1 MAKLITRDSLR
12 EQILAAGKPLV
23 TEYAIGEQAETGGPG
38 TSFEIPRRADG
49 TLKSLKMTKPVGEFL
64 GSSAMVEELAQV
76 VTVQIESGRDE
87 HPLLYKPIYQTVSN
101 PGLPRL
107 LSSGF
112 QMYADA
118 VWLQH
123 LEGQEVRFGTTR
135 AEMGPT
141 VPIVTYTSGFEWD
154 EDIEVYD
161 EGWRVEMANKA
172 IGDSYNA
179 LLNHIHLSPLINF
192 DYATAG
198 NTTAFQTAPSGNPI
212 EAIRITLRLA
222 LADAAGKVDGQGRK
236 HPIRPTVALANL
248 ATAYKLNDALS
259 VIGDVSAIGAGTNS
273 TDLFLGRQ
281 SDTAGPNPSV
291 NQISSIIVYDG
302 DNMQMGNLRWDYGGM
317 ADDEVLLI
325 QPKRNAFEYIKHDM
339 RVDTERP
346 ADLSRLVVAQ
356 MVARTRRGLLAV
368 PESSIWKVALA

>member
-1 MAKLITRDSLR
+1 MITADSLR
-12 EQILAAGKPLV
+12 EQTLAAAKPLV
-23 TEYAIGEQAETGGPG
+23 TEYAIGEAASSGRPG
-38 TSFEIPRRADG
+38 TPFEIPRRADG
-49 TLKSLKMTKPVGEFL
+49 TLQRLVPTKPVGEFL

-87 HPLLYKPIYQTVSN
+87 HPLLYKPLYQTISN
-101 PGLPRL
+101 PGLPRV

-112 QMYADA
+112 SIYADA

-135 AEMGPT
+135 AEQGPT
-141 VPIVTYTSGFEWD
+141 VPIITYTNGFEWD
-154 EDIEVYD
+154 EDVEVYD
-161 EGWRVEMANKA
+161 EGWRVELANKA

-179 LLNHIHLSPLINF
+179 LLNHLYLSPLINF
-192 DYATAG
+192 DYTTAG
-198 NTTAFQTAPSGNPI
+198 NETTFQTAASGN
-212 EAIRITLRLA
+212 ELESIRLTLRTA
-222 LADAAGKVDGQGRK
+222 LGVAATNTDDQGAR

-248 ATAYKLNDALS
+248 ATAYKLNDALNLITDS
-259 VIGDVSAIGAGTNS
+259 SAIGAGTNS

-317 ADDEVLLI
+317 ADDEVLLGSAEAE
-325 QPKRNAFEYIKHDM
+325 PV
-339 RVDTERP
+339 RVRE
-346 ADLSRLVVAQ
+346 
-356 MVARTRRGLLAV
+356 ARHACRH
-368 PESSIWKVALA
+368 

>member
-1 MAKLITRDSLR
+1 MTRFITKDTLR
-12 EQILAAGKPLV
+12 ADTLAAAKPLIS
-23 TEYAIGEQAETGGPG
+23 EYAIGEQAITGGAG
-38 TSFEIPRRADG
+38 TQFEIPRRADG
-49 TLKSLKMTKPVGEFL
+49 TLKSLVPTKPVGEFL

-87 HPLLYKPIYQTVSN
+87 HPLLYKPLYQTVSN

-112 QMYADA
+112 EIYADS

-123 LEGQEVRFGTTR
+123 AEGQEVRFGTTR
-135 AEMGPT
+135 GEMGPT
-141 VPIVTYTSGFEWD
+141 VPIITYTNGFEWD
-154 EDIEVYD
+154 EDVEVYD
-161 EGWRVEMANKA
+161 EGWRVELANKS

-179 LLNHIHLSPLINF
+179 LLNHIHLSPLIGY
-192 DYATAG
+192 DYTTEG
-198 NTTAFQTAPSGNPI
+198 NETTFQAAPSGN
-212 EAIRITLRLA
+212 ELESIRLTLRTA
-222 LADAAGKVDGQGRK
+222 LGSAASKVDGQGRK

-248 ATAYKLNDALS
+248 ATAYKLNDALNL
-259 VIGDVSAIGAGTNS
+259 ITDTSAIGAGTNS

-325 QPKRNAFEYIKHDM
+325 QPKRNLFEYVKHDM

-356 MVARTRRGLLAV
+356 MVARTRRGMLAV
-368 PESSIWKVALA
+368 PASSIWKVELA